1 MNQTV
6 EYLKE
11 LTAIAS
17 PTGYT
22 EEVAAYLV
30 KTLTDMGYSPVR
42 TAKGGVTVILKG
54 ENDEQHR
61 YITAHVDTLGAIVL
75 AVSNWIASGAS
86 LGT

>member
-17 PTGYT
+17 PTGFT

-42 TAKGGVTVILKG
+42 TAKGGVTARPMWIRLERLYG
-54 ENDEQHR
+54 Q
-61 YITAHVDTLGAIVL
+61 LSQM

>member
-17 PTGYT
+17 PTGFT

-42 TAKGGVTVILKG
+42 TAKGGCETRRPSQARPYRWFPL
-54 ENDEQHR
+54 EHD
-61 YITAHVDTLGAIVL
+61 
-75 AVSNWIASGAS
+75 
-86 LGT
+86 